1 MKKPNPHYKRKIK
14 VRTYADR
21 LREAAEKGNQAAIE
35 AHKPNKYTK
44 YHLSKY
50 DL

>member
-1 MKKPNPHYKRKIK
+1 MKRKTPHYKRKIK

-21 LREAAEKGNQAAIE
+21 LREAAAKGNHAAQE